1 MNYLIFLGCFWV
13 HLACIVKMVCS
24 CYVKVEIMYICALI
38 FWVVLFYICV
48 DMFSASITLI
58 LLNNCRYSL
67 QYSLLQNQELYT
79 AIHYITLS
87 QRKSIFRNIKWKVA
101 GETWYY
107 AEYLM
112 YCTVVSCLP
121 LHFMIYRG
129 NLDYFSDSAGCNQQ

>member
-1 MNYLIFLGCFWV
+1 MLKIELFNFPGLFLSSPRMYCENGLFMLRESWNYV
-13 HLACIVKMVCS
+13 HICS
-24 CYVKVEIMYICALI
+24 NILSGVIL
-38 FWVVLFYICV
+38 CV

-87 QRKSIFRNIKWKVA
+87 QRKSIFSNIKWKVA

-107 AEYLM
+107 AEYFM
-112 YCTVVSCLP
+112 YCSVMFTITFHDISRKFGLLFGQCR
-121 LHFMIYRG
+121 M
-129 NLDYFSDSAGCNQQ
+129 